1 MNTNIADTVNS
12 NPLAGTTKSVPV
24 AMLVTPRD
32 NFSVDFNPTEEL
44 GSAPLGST
52 ARDRTDMQR
61 MGKIQ
66 ELKVR
71 CFVAVKA

>member
-12 NPLAGTTKSVPV
+12 NPVGGATKSVSV
-24 AMLVTPRD
+24 AMLVTPRA
-32 NFSVDFNPTEEL
+32 NFSEDINPTEEL

-71 CFVAVKA
+71 CFVGVKA